1 MSRAFKLDHGDF
13 MTMITNTALPEDVL
27 VALDRL
33 GNSLRL
39 GGVPSQRLVDEVVA
53 ALNTIPVLRII
64 SEIYS
69 IQRKLGFYD

>member
-39 GGVPSQRLVDEVVA
+39 GGVPSQRLVDEAVA
-53 ALNTIPVLRII
+53 A
-64 SEIYS
+64 
-69 IQRKLGFYD
+69 